1 MGIFVLTIIIL
12 KDNLIEILLYKSFT
26 FYFF

>member
-1 MGIFVLTIIIL
+1 MGIFLLTIIIL

-26 FYFF
+26 LYFF